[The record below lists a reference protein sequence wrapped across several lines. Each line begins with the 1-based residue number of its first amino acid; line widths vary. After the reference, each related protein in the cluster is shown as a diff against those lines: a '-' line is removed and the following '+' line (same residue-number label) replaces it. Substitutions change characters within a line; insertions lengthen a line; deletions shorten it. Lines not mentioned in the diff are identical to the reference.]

1 MNTRHRSCHTMAAL
15 QGRAVRKQELE
26 TAPVHQRSGTRAP
39 FEPGGVTAG
48 ASAECTCGVISEA
61 ARYRR
66 IFQFYADIKAVS
78 GFKGKTG

>member
-1 MNTRHRSCHTMAAL
+1 MQFVNKSSR
-15 QGRAVRKQELE
+15 
-26 TAPVHQRSGTRAP
+26 QRLFISGPEPAP

-66 IFQFYADIKAVS
+66 IFQFYADIKAVT